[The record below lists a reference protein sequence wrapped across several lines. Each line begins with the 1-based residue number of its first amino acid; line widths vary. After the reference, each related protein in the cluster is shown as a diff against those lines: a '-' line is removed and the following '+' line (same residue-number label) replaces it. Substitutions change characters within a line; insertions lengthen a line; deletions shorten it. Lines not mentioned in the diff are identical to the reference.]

1 MYDGEESTPKYQS
14 FIDNL
19 VSSLQFN
26 GILNVNPKEQL
37 LDFLS

>member
-19 VSSLQFN
+19 VSVYSLM
-26 GILNVNPKEQL
+26 E
-37 LDFLS
+37 FLMLIQRNNY